1 MKALLVTVLVVGT
14 SVPAAAWTPA
24 AEKRIA
30 AKASQLAPPDMRLL
44 IEKYP
49 AEFQRGLDEAQRN
62 ESRENHVFYMNRKHG
77 QLPNQIQ
84 REVRGAVSILRERKP
99 VAQFVESLGRI
110 AHLVGDANNPF
121 RTSDADPR
129 LSASQADFEAYLE
142 RRMTALPT
150 IFYGLTEP
158 FHLQT
163 FIAAG
168 VTRSARYHPLLAEE
182 YFRGGQ
188 RRTSTDFDDRSTA
201 FGIASLSYSHSVTD
215 LVNIYYYIWK
225 EVGGDVRSARAMRK
239 GTLLLNEPPKP
250 FSTPAAGGGQ
260 E

>member
-1 MKALLVTVLVVGT
+1 MKFSLVALFVVAL

-30 AKASQLAPPDMRLL
+30 SKASQLAPPDMRLL

-49 AEFQRGLDEAQRN
+49 AEFQRGLEDAQRD
-62 ESRENHVFYMNRKHG
+62 EERDRHVFYMNRKHG

-84 REVRGAVSILRERKP
+84 REVRAAISILRERRP
-99 VAQFVESLGRI
+99 VPQFVESLGRI

-129 LSASQADFEAYLE
+129 LAASQADFEAYLE

-163 FIAAG
+163 FIATG
-168 VTRSARYHPLLAEE
+168 VTRSASYHPLLADE

-188 RRTSTDFDDRSTA
+188 RRTSAAFDDRSTA
-201 FGIASLSYSHSVTD
+201 FGIASLSYSHAVTD
-215 LVNIYYYIWK
+215 LVNIYYYVWK

-250 FSTPAAGGGQ
+250 FATPATGGGQ
-260 E
+260 